1 MNNQCEIARM
11 SVLQSGWAKKYKLHF
26 LGENYSDIRETN
38 VPNIRLIYRKETLET
53 EITALNKHSFQ
64 VL

>member
-1 MNNQCEIARM
+1 M

-53 EITALNKHSFQ
+53 EITALRKHSFQ
-64 VL
+64 IE